1 MAGRVRR
8 ASVDGRL
15 FLGGTD
21 GSNPVPSSGESG
33 ELQYGA
39 FDPGLPQLW
48 FDRAGD
54 AEGDL
59 ILQLENVIER
69 AVKAVGPDV
78 IAGWLRRS
86 IAR

>member
-1 MAGRVRR
+1 
-8 ASVDGRL
+8 
-15 FLGGTD
+15 
-21 GSNPVPSSGESG
+21 
-33 ELQYGA
+33 
-39 FDPGLPQLW
+39 LPQLW

-59 ILQLENVIER
+59 ILQLENVIVR